1 MGNLSFIGFKCDK
14 RLIIAYIIV
23 LICSIIS
30 GIVLCTLANFNI
42 YFVNYASEYLYKV
55 FNFKNFS
62 LLLIR
67 LFSSVLYA
75 YLFFLICYFAK
86 CKYLVLI
93 FVFIRGLICSVY
105 TVIMISIGTLG
116 GVLVAVL
123 VFIPSS
129 LVSFALLYLLCDSCK
144 NINKK
149 YLPWF
154 PAIFAVADAVILLLL
169 VNVVFRVVIIIV

>member
-14 RLIIAYIIV
+14 RLLIAYIVVI
-23 LICSIIS
+23 ICSVIS
-30 GIVLCTLANFNI
+30 GIVLCTVADFNI
-42 YFVNYASEYLYKV
+42 YFINFTSEYIYKV
-55 FNFKNFS
+55 FNFNNFS

-67 LFSSVLYA
+67 LFSSILYA
-75 YLFFLICYFAK
+75 YLFFLICYFTN

-93 FVFIRGLICSVY
+93 FIFIRGLVCSVY
-105 TVIMISIGTLG
+105 TVIMVSIGTIG
-116 GVLVAVL
+116 GVLVAVF

-129 LVSFALLYLLCDSCK
+129 LVSFALLYLICDSCK

-154 PAIFAVADAVILLLL
+154 PAIFALADVIIMLLL